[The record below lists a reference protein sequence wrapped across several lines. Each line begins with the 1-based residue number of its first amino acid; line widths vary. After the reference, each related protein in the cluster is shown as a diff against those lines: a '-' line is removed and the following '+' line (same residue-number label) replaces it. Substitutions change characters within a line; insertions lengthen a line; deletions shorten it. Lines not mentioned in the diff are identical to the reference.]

1 MTSKDLAYSPCII
14 YCHGNAGNK
23 IDIIEILD
31 FLLWDFNI
39 CSFDF
44 SGAGHSEGDYVTL
57 GYYEKDDIKAIVE
70 FLRNE
75 LHIQK
80 IILYGRSMGAVSSLR
95 YAEMDPNI
103 KAIVLDSPFSDFP
116 KLCEEIL
123 SNKFFMPK
131 IISSV
136 LISMARDR
144 IKDKVTNFDIYD
156 FTPYKN
162 AKKVQV
168 PTIILHGTQDS
179 LVKYEHSQT
188 IYNNLP
194 KNTYKKLL
202 LSQGEH
208 NDCRSSNDVMLIREF
223 IMQFAYDAL
232 ILKEHYRR
240 LSIKNARI
248 NFHNKHGLNINSVLL
263 NFKNNV
269 KNSIK
274 EETKER
280 RLNNFNVI
288 RNNKFQDDISEGD
301 KISVKYFFEK
311 IRSKSTDTIEEE
323 VMLSKIKKNE
333 NKTNPKGKT
342 FKREHSN
349 NKDNYNSNN
358 IRMIKLN
365 DFGQNANNLQQ
376 EYQDLKKNK
385 TENNKIDKHPF
396 SCESSQPRNEKIS
409 NNSQISINEN
419 KIKSPLIETP
429 VNLNSENNITFTID
443 LNKTFI
449 NTPEINLNTR
459 NCQTLG
465 NNLNESQ
472 ILIDNI
478 GVRKSNLSFNIN
490 PSKTRLRSDRNNIL
504 GGLLGCDLKIK
515 SDQIKITNLDKSIRK
530 RSSATDN
537 SLNTTNISDIS
548 YLDYKNN

>member
-1 MTSKDLAYSPCII
+1 MSCSFWCPLEMSSKDLAYSPCII

-70 FLRNE
+70 FLRTE
-75 LHIQK
+75 LNIQK

-95 YAEMDPNI
+95 YAETDPNV

-144 IKDKVTNFDIYD
+144 IKEKVTNFDIND
-156 FTPYKN
+156 FVPFKN

-168 PTIILHGTQDS
+168 PTIIMHGTEDS
-179 LVKYEHSQT
+179 LVKFEHSQI
-188 IYNNLP
+188 IYNSLP
-194 KNTYKKLL
+194 KNTFKKLI
-202 LSQGEH
+202 LSPGEH
-208 NDCRSSNDVMLIREF
+208 NDCRSSQDVMLVREF
-223 IMQFAYDAL
+223 MMQFAYDQL
-232 ILKEHYRR
+232 VLKEHYRR

-248 NFHNKHGLNINSVLL
+248 NFHNKYGLNINSVLL

-288 RNNKFQDDISEGD
+288 RNNKFHDDDISEGD
-301 KISVKYFFEK
+301 KISVRFYFEK

-323 VMLSKIKKNE
+323 VMSSKIKKNE
-333 NKTNPKGKT
+333 NKTNPKVKT
-342 FKREHSN
+342 FKRDNSN
-349 NKDNYNSNN
+349 NKNNYNTSN

-376 EYQDLKKNK
+376 ELQVLKKNNI
-385 TENNKIDKHPF
+385 ENSKINEAF
-396 SCESSQPRNEKIS
+396 CSESS
-409 NNSQISINEN
+409 NSQNNQVSVNQCKIQSSSVLSPNLVNSDKIN
-419 KIKSPLIETP
+419 
-429 VNLNSENNITFTID
+429 ID

-449 NTPEINLNTR
+449 DSEDSNNIRNYQNIN
-459 NCQTLG
+459 
-465 NNLNESQ
+465 NNLNDSQ

-478 GVRKSNLSFNIN
+478 GLRKNNLNFNMY
-490 PSKTRLRSDRNNIL
+490 PSKNRLRSDRNNIL

-515 SDQIKITNLDKSIRK
+515 SDQIKITNLDKSIKRK
-530 RSSATDN
+530 SSAADS
-537 SLNTTNISDIS
+537 SLNTTNISDMS